1 MSALTI
7 SPEDEKRVKGMGF
20 LNNRG
25 TDLFSARVLTTNGKV
40 TAAQHRCMADAAEKF
55 GNGEL
60 LYTTRLSVEIPGI
73 PYDKI
78 EEFQKFIAK
87 EGLVTGG
94 TGAKVR
100 PVVSCKGTTCQYG
113 LLDSYA
119 VSEEIYRRFYEGYRE
134 VALPHKFKIAV
145 GGCPNNCVKPD
156 LNDVGIIGQRIPNVN
171 IAKEGLVTGG
181 TGAKVRPVVSCKGT
195 TCQYGLLDSY
205 AVSEEIYRRFY
216 EGYREVAL
224 PHKFKIAVGG
234 CPNNCVKP
242 DLNDVG
248 IIGQRIPNVNADVC
262 KGCKKCAIE
271 AACPNKVAKVVDGKI
286 QIDKNICKNCG
297 RCVGKCPFHTIEDGA
312 YGYKI
317 YIGGRWGKKVSQGK
331 ALGRIFTSKEEALD
345 VIEKAILFFRD
356 NGIKGERFAET
367 IERIGFENV
376 EKQLLE
382 QL

>member
-1 MSALTI
+1 MALTQTDI
-7 SPEDEKRVKGMGF
+7 ARVKALGF
-20 LNNRG
+20 LRNRG
-25 TDLFSARVLTTNGKV
+25 TELFSGRIVPAGGVFTVEELAAAAELAARFGNGKV
-40 TAAQHRCMADAAEKF
+40 AP
-55 GNGEL
+55 
-60 LYTTRLSVEIPGI
+60 TTRMTLEIVGI
-73 PYDKI
+73 PYEQID
-78 EEFQKFIAK
+78 QAIAFG
-87 EGLVTGG
+87 EALGLRFGG

-100 PVVSCKGTTCQYG
+100 PVT
-113 LLDSYA
+113 A
-119 VSEEIYRRFYEGYRE
+119 
-134 VALPHKFKIAV
+134 
-145 GGCPNNCVKPD
+145 
-156 LNDVGIIGQRIPNVN
+156 
-171 IAKEGLVTGG
+171 
-181 TGAKVRPVVSCKGT
+181 CKGT